1 MRRVEVNQQRLIF
14 DDVFKV
20 EEAYLRYERYDGTM
34 GSTVRRINLERGDSV
49 AAIIVDRSRKSIYLT
64 EQFRYPTF
72 ANGAGWIIEVAAGT
86 VEPGEDNETA
96 ITREV
101 LEELGFVVEA
111 VNFVARFYLSPGGS
125 SERIHLFCAVVSAS
139 QRRTRGGGLVAEG
152 EDILVLEWP
161 VEEFFAKLDQQEL
174 TDAKTI
180 IAAYWLKDNWARIC
194 K

>member
-1 MRRVEVNQQRLIF
+1 
-14 DDVFKV
+14 
-20 EEAYLRYERYDGTM
+20 
-34 GSTVRRINLERGDSV
+34 
-49 AAIIVDRSRKSIYLT
+49 
-64 EQFRYPTF
+64 
-72 ANGAGWIIEVAAGT
+72 
-86 VEPGEDNETA
+86 
-96 ITREV
+96 

-111 VNFVARFYLSPGGS
+111 VNFVAKFYVSPGGS
-125 SERIHLFCAVVSAS
+125 SERIHLFCAVVSAN
-139 QRRTRGGGLVAEG
+139 QRRSRGGGLVAEG